1 MGGFG
6 KRRMAVLVAV
16 MLGMGVYFL
25 NCSWLASRSLGQPRL
40 LAQRGIHQT
49 YRREEIDDRTC
60 TARLIA
66 TPTHALIENT
76 LPSID
81 AAFAMGAD
89 AVEVDTRITKDRQFV
104 LFHDGALECRTDGH
118 GPLAE
123 HTLAELQALDVGFGY
138 TAYEDRSFPLRGRG
152 IGLMASLE
160 EALRVHRQSRFV
172 IQFKDADASSADSLV
187 SYLEARD
194 LAQWDRL
201 SFFGAIR
208 PLERLKVLRPTAR
221 VWSAGAVARCLKRY
235 ILVGWTGYVPEACA
249 DGVVIV
255 PVTQAGYL
263 WGWPN
268 RFLAR
273 MRERHSEV
281 MLIGRITGFSGS
293 NFSRL
298 DSAEELKQVPIG
310 FDGTIWTDHIEIVG
324 PAVVALTGSWLVR
337 ER

>member
-1 MGGFG
+1 
-6 KRRMAVLVAV
+6 
-16 MLGMGVYFL
+16 MLAAAALCTGAYLL
-25 NCSWLASRSLGQPRL
+25 NCSWLASRSSGRPRL
-40 LAQRGIHQT
+40 LAQRGIHQS

-81 AAFAMGAD
+81 AAFEMGAD
-89 AVEVDTRITKDRQFV
+89 AVEVDIRLTKDRQFV

-118 GPLAE
+118 GLLAE
-123 HTLAELQALDVGFGY
+123 HTLAELRTLDVGFGY
-138 TAYEDRSFPLRGRG
+138 TADEGRTFPLRGRG

-160 EALRVHRQSRFV
+160 EALRAHRQARFV
-172 IQFKDADASSADSLV
+172 IQFKDADASSADSMV
-187 SYLEARD
+187 SYLETRD
-194 LAQWDRL
+194 LTQWNRL

-208 PLERLKVLRPTAR
+208 PLERLSVLRPAAR
-221 VWSAGAVARCLKRY
+221 VWSAGAVARCLRRY
-235 ILVGWTGYVPEACA
+235 ILIGWTGYVPEACA

-273 MRERHSEV
+273 MRERHTEV
-281 MLIGRITGFSGS
+281 MLIGRIAGFSGS

-298 DSAEELKQVPIG
+298 DSAEEMKQVPLG
-310 FDGTIWTDHIEIVG
+310 FDGTIWTDHIEIVA
-324 PAVVALTGSWLVR
+324 PAVVAAISAKGH
-337 ER
+337 

>member
-1 MGGFG
+1 MVGFG
-6 KRRMAVLVAV
+6 KRRMAMLVAAA
-16 MLGMGVYFL
+16 LGTGVYLL
-25 NCSWLASRSLGQPRL
+25 NCSWLASRSSGQPRL
-40 LAQRGIHQT
+40 LAQRGIHQS

-89 AVEVDTRITKDRQFV
+89 AVEVDIRLTKDRQFV
-104 LFHDGALECRTDGH
+104 LFHDVALECRTDGH
-118 GPLAE
+118 GLLAE
-123 HTLAELQALDVGFGY
+123 RTVAELRTLDVGFGY
-138 TAYEDRSFPLRGRG
+138 TADEGRTFPLRGRG

-160 EALRVHRQSRFV
+160 EALRAHRQARFV
-172 IQFKDADASSADSLV
+172 IQFKDADASSADSMV

-208 PLERLKVLRPTAR
+208 PLERLRVLRPAAH
-221 VWSAGAVARCLKRY
+221 VWSAGAVARCLQRY
-235 ILVGWTGYVPEACA
+235 ILVGWTGYVPGACA

-255 PVTQAGYL
+255 PITQAGYL

-268 RFLAR
+268 RFLVR
-273 MRERHSEV
+273 MQERHAEV
-281 MLIGRITGFSGS
+281 MLVGRITGFSGS

-298 DSAEELKQVPIG
+298 DSAEELKQMPLG
-310 FDGTIWTDHIEIVG
+310 FDGTIWTDHIEIVA
-324 PAVVALTGSWLVR
+324 PAVVAPIGAKGH
-337 ER
+337 